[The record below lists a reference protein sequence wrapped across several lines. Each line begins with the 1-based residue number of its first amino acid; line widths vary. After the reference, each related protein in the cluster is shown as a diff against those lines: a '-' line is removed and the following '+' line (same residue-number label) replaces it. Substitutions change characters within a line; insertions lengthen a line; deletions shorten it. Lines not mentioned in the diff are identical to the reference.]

1 MTIVKRLAGATALGA
16 MMWCGAA
23 ACSSRA
29 DAAFI
34 MTIEE
39 VGSDVDVVGSGSIDF
54 SGLTFFESG
63 STLTPPG
70 VIDAV
75 SGDINAGSGTL
86 FVYQGLTGPS
96 NFGSGGFAGA
106 SSVTGVPIGE
116 AAGMYVLVPQ
126 GYVSGDALSDSMT
139 FTGSTFADLGV
150 TPGTYVWTW
159 GTGRDADSFTLQ
171 IGPTSVP
178 EPASLALLSAGLV
191 GLGLIRRK
199 RAQ

>member
-1 MTIVKRLAGATALGA
+1 
-16 MMWCGAA
+16 
-23 ACSSRA
+23 
-29 DAAFI
+29 
-34 MTIEE
+34 
-39 VGSDVDVVGSGSIDF
+39 
-54 SGLTFFESG
+54 
-63 STLTPPG
+63 
-70 VIDAV
+70 
-75 SGDINAGSGTL
+75 
-86 FVYQGLTGPS
+86 
-96 NFGSGGFAGA
+96 
-106 SSVTGVPIGE
+106 
-116 AAGMYVLVPQ
+116 MYVLVPQ

-159 GTGRDADSFTLQ
+159 GTGHDADSFTLQ